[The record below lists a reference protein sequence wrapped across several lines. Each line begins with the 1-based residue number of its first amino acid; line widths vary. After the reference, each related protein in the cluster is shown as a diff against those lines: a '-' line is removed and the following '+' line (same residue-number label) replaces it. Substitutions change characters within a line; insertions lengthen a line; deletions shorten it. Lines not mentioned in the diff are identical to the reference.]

1 MKLSVIIVTYNS
13 EYDIK
18 PCLDTITAAKEEMEI
33 IVIDNASQDR
43 TREIL
48 QTYPGIKTIFN
59 RKNLGY
65 ARANNQG
72 FALSKG
78 EYILLLNPDTE
89 APPHSIHLLVEYLN
103 QNPEV
108 AAVAPRLLNP
118 DGSTQYS
125 IRSFPTFLSV
135 LGEITGLPQLFPN
148 CHRLNRWRRR
158 EFNYEKPNFVEQPMA
173 SCLLIRRAVF
183 LELGGFD
190 ENFPIYYNDV
200 DLSYRMFQKGY
211 KTYYLPSARVV
222 HKIGGSTNPLK
233 PKMIFENHRA
243 LFRFLKRHSPKTRF
257 AFQAIILLPL
267 LEISALLRV
276 LYWHLTHRPKTIK
289 RSLNG

>member
-1 MKLSVIIVTYNS
+1 MKLSVLIVTYNS
-13 EYDIK
+13 ESDIK
-18 PCLDTITAAKEEMEI
+18 PCLDSLTAAKDQTEI

-72 FALSKG
+72 VALSKG
-78 EYILLLNPDTE
+78 DYILILNPDTE
-89 APPHSIHLLVEYLN
+89 VPSRSIQLLVEHLD

-108 AAVAPRLLNP
+108 AVVAPRLLNP
-118 DGSTQYS
+118 DNSTQLS
-125 IRSFPTFLSV
+125 IRSFPTFSSV
-135 LGEITGLPQLFPN
+135 LVEITGLPRLFPKLR
-148 CHRLNRWRRR
+148 RLSRWRRR
-158 EFNYEKPNFVEQPMA
+158 DFDYEKPGFVEQPMA
-173 SCLLIRRAVF
+173 SCLLIRRSVF
-183 LELGGFD
+183 LELDGFD

-200 DLSYRMFQKGY
+200 DLSYRMFRKGY

-243 LFRFLKRHSPKTRF
+243 LFRFLKKHTPKTRF

-267 LEISALLRV
+267 LEFSALLRV
-276 LYWHLTHRPKTIK
+276 LYWHLTHHPKTIK
-289 RSLNG
+289 SKLV